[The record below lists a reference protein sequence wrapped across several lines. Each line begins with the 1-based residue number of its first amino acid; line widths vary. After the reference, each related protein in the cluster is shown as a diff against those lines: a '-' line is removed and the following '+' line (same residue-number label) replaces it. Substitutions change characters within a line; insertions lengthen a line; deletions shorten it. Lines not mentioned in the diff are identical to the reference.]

1 MFFKKC
7 VLKNFTILKG
17 KHLCWSLFN
26 NVAGLK
32 SCNIIL
38 VRLFYKILK
47 ISFFMR
53 YLQWLILFRYVILKN
68 NCRVAALWK
77 VIQGQCFLSSHRTY
91 SVAKVV
97 LRNFAKFTGEHL
109 CQNLFFNKVADLQ
122 LYQKETLAQVFSCD
136 FCEVS
141 KNMFLTEHLRRL
153 LFKSDRSFCAILT

>member
-1 MFFKKC
+1 MFFKIC

-17 KHLCWSLFN
+17 KHLCWSLLN

-38 VRLFYKILK
+38 VRLFYEILK

-53 YLQWLILFRYVILKN
+53 YLQWLILFRYVILKI

-77 VIQGQCFLSSHRTY
+77 VIQGQCLLSNHRTY

-109 CQNLFFNKVADLQ
+109 CQNLQ
-122 LYQKETLAQVFSCD
+122 IYQKETMAQVFSCD